1 VVVDD
6 DFVHDGGRGNAPK
19 MGVRMPG
26 YSAAEVFKP
35 LVGEPAWDVSIGQGS
50 FITLEFGHPH
60 IRRTEPTAKVPK
72 RIVRVG
78 GDWHLFVYCCDWQI
92 LDADR
97 VIATSD
103 GSKEEMNAAAKFLDG
118 QILVKATDTG
128 LGTLFEFDL
137 GGMILTSPSR
147 DEADDQWLL
156 YHGEQVYVCDAKAQ
170 IDLRDANSM

>member
-1 VVVDD
+1 
-6 DFVHDGGRGNAPK
+6 
-19 MGVRMPG
+19 
-26 YSAAEVFKP
+26 
-35 LVGEPAWDVSIGQGS
+35 
-50 FITLEFGHPH
+50 
-60 IRRTEPTAKVPK
+60 
-72 RIVRVG
+72 
-78 GDWHLFVYCCDWQI
+78 
-92 LDADR
+92 
-97 VIATSD
+97 
-103 GSKEEMNAAAKFLDG
+103 MNAAAKFLDG